1 MNESEQENVSQDI
14 NENLAAVT
22 YIMLARIYDIL
33 VLLAD
38 GSGKGEDVLR
48 LIKLHEQGQL
58 MSPPPTLAFE
68 DEDNDDDDS

>member
-1 MNESEQENVSQDI
+1 MNESEHENVSQDI

-68 DEDNDDDDS
+68 DDDDDDS

>member
-1 MNESEQENVSQDI
+1 MSEEQDI
-14 NENLAAVT
+14 NENLAAVV

-48 LIKLHEQGQL
+48 LIKLHEEGQL
-58 MSPPPTLAFE
+58 MSPPPTLAYE
-68 DEDNDDDDS
+68 DDDDNG

>member
-1 MNESEQENVSQDI
+1 MNESTDENVSQDI

-48 LIKLHEQGQL
+48 LITLHEQGQL

-68 DEDNDDDDS
+68 DDDDSG

>member
-1 MNESEQENVSQDI
+1 MNEEKDI
-14 NENLAAVT
+14 NENLATVV

-48 LIKLHEQGQL
+48 LIKLHEEGQL
-58 MSPPPTLAFE
+58 MSPPPTLAYDE
-68 DEDNDDDDS
+68 DENAGS

>member
-68 DEDNDDDDS
+68 DEDDDS

>member
-1 MNESEQENVSQDI
+1 MSESADENVSQDI

-48 LIKLHEQGQL
+48 LIKLHEEGQL
-58 MSPPPTLAFE
+58 MSPPPTLAYE
-68 DEDNDDDDS
+68 DDDDNG